1 MEALRYLTE
10 DERARLLARAERRT
24 FAAGDV
30 IVGEG
35 EEHEEIYLLVS
46 GRARVEKRTQRGSAD
61 IGEMLPGEAF
71 GEMSLLDWSPT
82 HTTVVASEDTEVQV
96 LGLMNIADLLEEDLE
111 LASHLYHSLAA
122 MLARR
127 LRDRTEELSALL
139 ARGPA

>member
-1 MEALRYLTE
+1 
-10 DERARLLARAERRT
+10 
-24 FAAGDV
+24 
-30 IVGEG
+30 
-35 EEHEEIYLLVS
+35 
-46 GRARVEKRTQRGSAD
+46 
-61 IGEMLPGEAF
+61 MLPGEAF

-96 LGLMNIADLLEEDLE
+96 LDLMNIADLLEEDLE